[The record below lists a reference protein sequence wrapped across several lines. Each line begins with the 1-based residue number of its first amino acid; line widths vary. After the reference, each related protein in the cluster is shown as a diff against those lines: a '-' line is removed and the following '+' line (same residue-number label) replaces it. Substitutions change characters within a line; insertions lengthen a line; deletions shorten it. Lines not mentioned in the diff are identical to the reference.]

1 MQLRKYVPHGVVF
14 VTSMGVMIVE
24 LIASRIVAKHFGN
37 SLYTWTGIIGV
48 VLGGIS
54 LGNYLGGRLADR
66 FEPRRMIVFQLLL
79 TSVLIMLILPLDALL
94 YLITMEGQATIIT
107 SQMIAKSIFWIVL
120 LFLLP
125 SAAIGTVSPV
135 MAKYALEE
143 STKVGN
149 TVGGIY
155 AVSSI
160 GSIIGTFL
168 AGYLLIPLLG
178 VRIIVFLVAGLIALL
193 GLLMSTGLRYRI
205 AAAAWI
211 AVVVAL
217 GLLFP
222 DSASARAYYEAGGGK
237 LLFAADSQYM
247 NIEVR
252 DVPKPGGME
261 RQLIMDGLIHNR
273 YDLSNPD
280 VLRYEY
286 ERIFESLT
294 RYYTASVVRSGAITT
309 LTIGG
314 GAMIFPDFL
323 ARHYPKSRTDV
334 VEIDP
339 EVVRVAKKWFTPA
352 GAATIGSGGSAGVG
366 LLSVFNT
373 DGRNYVNYARSGPT
387 RYDIVYLD
395 AFNSFSIPA
404 HLTTREFA
412 MDLLSMLRPEGY
424 VVANCID
431 VYSLGKFIAAYVRT
445 LQSVFRSVTVY
456 ADTVGRLDQR
466 MTFVVVGGNAPLG
479 PATLADQD
487 GAIVGRR
494 LSDEEVANL
503 LERNPRLVLTDDHA
517 PVENLMAPVFLHS
530 VH

>member
-1 MQLRKYVPHGVVF
+1 MRLKKYLPHGIVF

-54 LGNYLGGRLADR
+54 LGNYIGGKLADR
-66 FEPRRMIVFQLLL
+66 FSPRRMIVLQLLF

-94 YLITMEGQATIIT
+94 YRITMEGQAVIVT
-107 SQMIAKSIFWIVL
+107 SAMIAKSIFWIIL

-125 SAAIGTVSPV
+125 SASIGTVSPV
-135 MAKYALEE
+135 MAKYALQE
-143 STKVGN
+143 STAVGN
-149 TVGGIY
+149 TVGSIY

-178 VRIIVFLVAGLIALL
+178 VRTIVFLVAGLIALL
-193 GLLMSTGLRYRI
+193 GLLMSVRLRHRI

-211 AVVVAL
+211 AAVVAL
-217 GLLFP
+217 GLLAP
-222 DSASARAYYEAGGGK
+222 HSAAARSYYEEGGGT
-237 LLFAADSQYM
+237 LLFSTDSQYM
-247 NIEVR
+247 SIEVR
-252 DVPKPGGME
+252 DIPKPDGME

-273 YDLSNPD
+273 YDLADPD

-294 RYYTASVVRSGAITT
+294 RYPAGPGHRPLST
-309 LTIGG
+309 LTVGG
-314 GAMIFPDFL
+314 GAMIFPDYL
-323 ARHYPKSRTDV
+323 SRHFPGSRTDV

-339 EVVRVAKKWFTPA
+339 EVIRVAEEYF
-352 GAATIGSGGSAGVG
+352 GARTGNG
-366 LLSVFNT
+366 LTVYNT
-373 DGRNYVNYARSGPT
+373 DGRNYVNYARGT
-387 RYDIVYLD
+387 KRQYDIVYLD
-395 AFNSFSIPA
+395 AFTSFSIPA

-412 MDLLSMLRPEGY
+412 ADVRSILKPDGY

-431 VYSLGKFIAAYVRT
+431 VYTIGRFISAYIRT
-445 LQSVFRSVTVY
+445 LQAVFPSVTVY
-456 ADTVGRLDQR
+456 ADTVGKLDER
-466 MTFVVVGGNAPLG
+466 MTFVIVGGDHA
-479 PATLADQD
+479 PATPYLLDRSGD
-487 GAIVGRR
+487 RVGKR
-494 LSDEEVANL
+494 LSSSEIAQL
-503 LERNPRLVLTDDHA
+503 LDRNPPLILTDDHA
-517 PVENLMAPVFLHS
+517 PVENLMAPVFVHS